1 MEYVVESE
9 SKTNLSKDI
18 DNLISSGYITDKQ
31 KEQIILYYFNNNTL
45 AQIGKKF
52 SISREA
58 VRQNIKRAFESIRK
72 YDQSTN

>member
-1 MEYVVESE
+1 MITLV
-9 SKTNLSKDI
+9 KDTIDNKDI

-58 VRQNIKRAFESIRK
+58 VRQNIKRAFVLGIRCEIK
-72 YDQSTN
+72 C